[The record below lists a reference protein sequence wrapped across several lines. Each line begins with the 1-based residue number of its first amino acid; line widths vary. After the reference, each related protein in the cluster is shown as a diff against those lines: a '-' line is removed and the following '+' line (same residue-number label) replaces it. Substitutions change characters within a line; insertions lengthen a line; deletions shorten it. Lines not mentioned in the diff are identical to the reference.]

1 MISPVKDLSDNKN
14 KTISQVEMKVLVG
27 DEVFDFLENN
37 ENQNRWDQLFEK
49 CPWKT
54 VFQSRDFISTW
65 YKHYRGSYYPIVVQ
79 SMQGDDLIGLLCLA
93 AVKPN
98 SGPIRKYDRLKI
110 LGAGHYRAEYQVW
123 LSEPHRSEVF
133 IKSALKKVI
142 ESYPKSDI
150 FLRFVPN
157 GECLDWVELDPYWK
171 KHCIVQ
177 SFRRVL
183 IKMTEPE
190 FPKLFTKKEFKNKR
204 NRLKRLEG
212 FEFSKITDLE
222 EFKRILPDLTDQ
234 YDFRQGAMFNKFPFR
249 DAPEMKD
256 LLVELFKKNILHVT
270 VMRDGEEI
278 LASIVAVT
286 HKEWAHLGAINT
298 HTPFH
303 GKNSPG
309 FVHFIMLQQ
318 MLSEEGFEVF
328 DLTAGGDLYK
338 ERMANYHDYVYTL
351 LFTQNKTFKIKRSIR
366 KAIMSMLVRASIR
379 PMSVELNIKR
389 KFYLLKSRMR
399 LWKEKDVVFTAIKKR
414 LAGKKVTPKLLA
426 LEVDSATSKLPI
438 QKNSLKDNLGFTGGG
453 TTLSK
458 WEYLQETMRKFETG
472 ETSFTWVKDGD
483 LKACVWVGEDAD
495 EEVPIIKDFYIHPSI
510 VNDFNAFIN
519 QVAEKIQQKGKIV
532 KAKVPGY
539 DTRLFKILQEAG
551 FESNGTV

>member
-1 MISPVKDLSDNKN
+1 MSEFTNKANSP
-14 KTISQVEMKVLVG
+14 VEMKTLVG
-27 DEVFDFLENN
+27 EEVFDFLDNK
-37 ENQNRWDQLFEK
+37 ENQNQYDQLFEK

-54 VFQSRDFISTW
+54 AFQNRDFISTW
-65 YKHYRGSYYPIVVQ
+65 YRHYKSSYLPILVY
-79 SMQGDDLIGLLCLA
+79 STQGDELIGVLSLA
-93 AVKPN
+93 AVKPS
-98 SGPIRKYDRLKI
+98 SGQVKKFDRVKI

-123 LSEPHRSEVF
+123 LSEPHNSEIF
-133 IKSALKKVI
+133 IKSALKSVI
-142 ESYPKSDI
+142 ELYPKSDI

-157 GECLDWVELDPYWK
+157 GDCLDWVELDPFWK

-222 EFKRILPDLTDQ
+222 EFKRVLPDLTDQ

-249 DAPEMKD
+249 DAPEMKE
-256 LLVELFKKNILHVT
+256 LLVELFKKNMLHVT

-351 LFTQNKTFKIKRSIR
+351 LFTQNQTFKIKRSIR
-366 KAIMSMLVRASIR
+366 KAVMGMLVKANIR

-389 KFYLLKSRMR
+389 KFYLLKSRMK

-414 LAGKKVTPKLLA
+414 LAGKKDKPVTLA
-426 LEVDSATSKLPI
+426 MEVNTSSDQLPI
-438 QKNSLKDNLGFTGGG
+438 RKNSLKDNLEFNGGG

-472 ETSFTWVKDGD
+472 ETSYTWVKDGD
-483 LKACVWVGEDAD
+483 LKACVWVSEEEDLG
-495 EEVPIIKDFYIHPSI
+495 VPVIKDFYIHPS
-510 VNDFNAFIN
+510 VDNEFNLFIN
-519 QVAEKIQQKGKIV
+519 QVAGNIQKKGEKI
-532 KAKVPGY
+532 KAVVPGY
-539 DTRLFKILQEAG
+539 DSKLFKILQKAG
-551 FESNGTV
+551 FESNGAA